1 MSGIPENILR
11 KVRALLAK
19 ADGAATEHEGWSYTA
34 KATELMARHSID
46 QAMIGD
52 QQGDAEE
59 PEVKTFRVEGPWV
72 LLKAQLLGCI
82 AQSLGCKALRAPK
95 SSKAV
100 PVAVYGYPTDIHRV
114 EVLYASLLLQMAN
127 GAENARPPQ
136 GVQTRKFR
144 QGWMLGFA
152 QRVGERLAEIEKATA
167 QDATP
172 TRGRGAELV
181 LQDRAQV
188 VERFMRQQTTGGI
201 RREGLTQGDRQ
212 GRRSGAL
219 AADRADLNQDR
230 VGARK
235 ALGA

>member
-1 MSGIPENILR
+1 MSSIPDTNIQKIKAWR
-11 KVRALLAK
+11 AK
-19 ADGAATEHEGWSYTA
+19 ADGSAAEHEGWSYTA

-59 PEVKTFRVEGPWV
+59 PQVKNFRVEGPWV

-152 QRVGERLAEIEKATA
+152 QRVGERLEEIEKATA

-181 LQDRAQV
+181 LQDRAQ
-188 VERFMRQQTTGGI
+188 EIGRASC
-201 RREGLTQGDRQ
+201 REG
-212 GRRSGAL
+212 
-219 AADRADLNQDR
+219 
-230 VGARK
+230 V
-235 ALGA
+235 

>member
-1 MSGIPENILR
+1 MTGIPENILR

-52 QQGDAEE
+52 QQEDAEG
-59 PEVKTFRVEGPWV
+59 PEVKTFRVEGPWALV
-72 LLKAQLLGCI
+72 KTQLLGYI

-95 SSKAV
+95 SSKTV
-100 PVAVYGYPTDIHRV
+100 PVAVYGYPADIHRT
-114 EVLYASLLLQMAN
+114 EVLYASLLLQMIN

-144 QGWMLGFA
+144 QGWMLGFT
-152 QRVGERLAEIEKATA
+152 QRVSERLTEIEKATA
-167 QDATP
+167 QNATP
-172 TRGRGAELV
+172 TRGRGVELV

-188 VERFMRQQTTGGI
+188 VERFMRQQITGSI
-201 RREGLTQGDRQ
+201 RRGDLAQGDRQ

-235 ALGA
+235 ELGA